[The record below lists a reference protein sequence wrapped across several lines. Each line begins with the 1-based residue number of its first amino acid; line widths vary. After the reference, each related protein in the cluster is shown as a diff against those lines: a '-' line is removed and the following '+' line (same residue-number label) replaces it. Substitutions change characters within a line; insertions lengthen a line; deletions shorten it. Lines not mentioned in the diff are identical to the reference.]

1 MYIIITVFLVVYV
14 PNLTITIPLEL
25 YRRLKKHPEI
35 RWSVVIRRYL
45 EEFLRKLE
53 AKFEEETTS
62 ILKRL
67 GLEEKLDAVPDETAL
82 AYGEAMVKKRGKR
95 AVRQ

>member
-1 MYIIITVFLVVYV
+1 VFLVVYV
-14 PNLTITIPLEL
+14 PNLTITIPPEL

-53 AKFEEETTS
+53 ARLEEEATS
-62 ILKRL
+62 ILERL
-67 GLEEKLDAVPDETAL
+67 GLGEKLDAISDDVAL
-82 AYGEAMVKKRGKR
+82 AYGESMVKKRGKR
-95 AVRQ
+95 IVRQ